1 MIPTHSQY
9 FCSELI
15 DELHAIE
22 KEVDN
27 NSFSYTLGFNLV
39 HGEPLRA
46 KIYIRFFD
54 RDDSFLKFFEIL
66 PDQNIRQMATH
77 DFHHAHDIAFQ
88 NSELGFKGFTIG
100 IAQDL
105 GFNKVSYGWGARVL
119 NAGEISF
126 HGYKFCDD
134 FLFKKIYRYTK
145 AHRTPLRLPFMTQM
159 IEVQHDW
166 LGISEDKYC
175 LCPSLKRDN
184 LIDISNSLSSNLS
197 PECATFHNKT
207 VRRDP
212 NLWLVNMGI
221 GPGEEK
227 VYYHNFSF
235 QNQIKKYLL
244 K

>member
-1 MIPTHSQY
+1 MIPTHSPY

-145 AHRTPLRLPFMTQM
+145 ADRTPLRLPFMTQM

-184 LIDISNSLSSNLS
+184 LINISNSLSSNLG
-197 PECATFHNKT
+197 PECATFHNKI